1 MAIALQNV
9 NYIYG
14 VGSGQ
19 EYHALKNINLEIGD
33 GEFVGLVGHSGS
45 GKSTLIQLF
54 NGLIQPT
61 TGKITW
67 DGQDISDRSFSKREL
82 RGQVGLVF
90 QYPEHQLFAESV
102 LQDVEFGPRNL
113 GLPNLQVE
121 LRSFEA
127 LKTVGI
133 GEELLDVSPL
143 ALSGGQKRRV
153 AIAGVLAMQPK
164 FLVLDEPMAGLDPEG
179 HEEMLRIFRKLHE
192 EQHITIVLVSH
203 NMDDV
208 ARYAKRLLVMNHGEI
223 VLDGTP
229 AQVFQY
235 AEQLQQIGL
244 GVPQSTALLRRIEAQ
259 TGEQIGS
266 AITPEECADVL
277 YRWLEQR

>member
-61 TGKITW
+61 TGTITW
-67 DGQDISDRSFSKREL
+67 DGQDISDRSFSKRAL

-244 GVPQSTALLRRIEAQ
+244 GVPQSMALLRRIEAQ

>member
-67 DGQDISDRSFSKREL
+67 DGQDISDRSFSKRAL

-113 GLPNLQVE
+113 ELPNLQVE

-259 TGEQIGS
+259 TGEQIGN
-266 AITPEECADVL
+266 AITPEECVDAL

>member
-61 TGKITW
+61 TGTITW

-266 AITPEECADVL
+266 AITPEECVDVL
-277 YRWLEQR
+277 YRWLDQR

>member
-67 DGQDISDRSFSKREL
+67 DGQDISDRSFSKRAL

-259 TGEQIGS
+259 TGEQIGN
-266 AITPEECADVL
+266 AITPEECVDAL

>member
-67 DGQDISDRSFSKREL
+67 DGQDISDRSFSKRAL

-102 LQDVEFGPRNL
+102 LEDVEFGPRNL

-235 AEQLQQIGL
+235 AEQLQQIDL

-259 TGEQIGS
+259 TGEKIGS
-266 AITPEECADVL
+266 AITPEECVDAL

>member
-54 NGLIQPT
+54 NGLIRPT
-61 TGKITW
+61 TGTITW
-67 DGQDISDRSFSKREL
+67 DGQDISDRSFSKRAL

-102 LQDVEFGPRNL
+102 LEDVEFGPRNL

-235 AEQLQQIGL
+235 AEQLQQIDL

-259 TGEQIGS
+259 TGEKIGS
-266 AITPEECADVL
+266 VITPEECVDVL
-277 YRWLEQR
+277 YRWLTQR

>member
-61 TGKITW
+61 TGTITW
-67 DGQDISDRSFSKREL
+67 DGQDISDRSFSKRAL

-266 AITPEECADVL
+266 AITPEECVDVL

>member
-61 TGKITW
+61 TGTITW
-67 DGQDISDRSFSKREL
+67 DGQDISDRSFSKRAL

>member
-61 TGKITW
+61 TGTITW
-67 DGQDISDRSFSKREL
+67 DGQDISDRSFSKRAL

-229 AQVFQY
+229 AQVFRY

-266 AITPEECADVL
+266 AITPEECVDVL
-277 YRWLEQR
+277 YRWLDKK

>member
-61 TGKITW
+61 TGTITW
-67 DGQDISDRSFSKREL
+67 DGQDISDRSFSKRAL

-235 AEQLQQIGL
+235 AEQLQQIDL

-259 TGEQIGS
+259 TGEKIGS
-266 AITPEECADVL
+266 AITPEECVDVL

>member
-61 TGKITW
+61 TGTITW
-67 DGQDISDRSFSKREL
+67 DGQDISDRSFSKRAL

-153 AIAGVLAMQPK
+153 AIAGVLAMRPK

>member
-54 NGLIQPT
+54 NGLIRPT
-61 TGKITW
+61 TGTITW
-67 DGQDISDRSFSKREL
+67 DGQDISDRSFSKRAL

-102 LQDVEFGPRNL
+102 LEDVEFGPRNL

-235 AEQLQQIGL
+235 AEQLQQIDL

-259 TGEQIGS
+259 TGEKIGS
-266 AITPEECADVL
+266 AITPEECVDVL
-277 YRWLEQR
+277 YRWLTQR

>member
-61 TGKITW
+61 TGTITW
-67 DGQDISDRSFSKREL
+67 DGQDISDRSFSKRAL

-266 AITPEECADVL
+266 AITPEQCVDVL
-277 YRWLEQR
+277 YRWLEHR

>member
-67 DGQDISDRSFSKREL
+67 DGQDISDRSFSKRAL

-266 AITPEECADVL
+266 AITPEECVDAL
-277 YRWLEQR
+277 HRWLEQR